1 MSALRTKAN
10 TLRDQFYINTATVV
24 SSATTPSDTYTVT
37 GGFVAISPNSS
48 DDALTAGLVLVR
60 DMGKTVR
67 LTATNGGIRLLRKVQ
82 RVTNASLVTNDGVS
96 GLAATNPQY
105 GVFYI
110 ELLNTME
117 TGAVKTVK
125 WASIASPY

>member
-1 MSALRTKAN
+1 MSTLRSKAN

-37 GGFVAISPNSS
+37 GGFQAISPVSG
-48 DDALTAGLVLVR
+48 DDVLTIGAVLVR

-82 RVTNASLVTNDGVS
+82 RVTNASLVTNDGVP
-96 GLAATNPQY
+96 GLAATTPQY